1 MSADWAMPESR
12 DAVIREIEKLK
23 TYSER
28 SIMTYGESFRLSAL
42 EEELAKWPTVDDLSK
57 KGYVRRDAVLK
68 ALSHE
73 DKYGDSIFGW
83 LWRDLD
89 VPLADGAFQRS
100 ADELAELLGVDMEGG
115 AE

>member
-1 MSADWAMPESR
+1 MSAEYAMSKSR
-12 DAVIREIEKLK
+12 DAVIREIDLHLRYDKVLGLEEKQRK
-23 TYSER
+23 
-28 SIMTYGESFRLSAL
+28 RLAAL
-42 EEELAKWPTVDDLSK
+42 QEELANWPTVDDLSK
-57 KGYVRRDAVLK
+57 RGYVRRDAVLK
-68 ALSHE
+68 AMSHE

-83 LWRDLD
+83 LFRDLD